1 MKAGD
6 FVQTP
11 LGKGIVREVRNR
23 GRVLVEI
30 RGRATEVLGSQI
42 TPLNPAG
49 RRSARRRDQQERAP
63 ESSWPC
69 GIRPSRGGSARL
81 HRSRSARAR

>member
-6 FVQTP
+6 FVQTS

-42 TPLNPAG
+42 TPLDPAG
-49 RRSARRRDQQERAP
+49 RRSARRRGQQERAP
-63 ESSWPC
+63 ESL
-69 GIRPSRGGSARL
+69 GRAASRWICTAAPFPR
-81 HRSRSARAR
+81 RSRALTRR

>member
-49 RRSARRRDQQERAP
+49 RLCVSNSQF
-63 ESSWPC
+63 
-69 GIRPSRGGSARL
+69 SRCLQA
-81 HRSRSARAR
+81 

>member
-49 RRSARRRDQQERAP
+49 RRSARRRGQQERAP
-63 ESSWPC
+63 ESVGRAASAP
-69 GIRPSRGGSARL
+69 GRGGSARL
-81 HRSRSARAR
+81 HRSRGARAR